1 MKKKIN
7 QKNISKIEF
16 YKALDLNIVLDNT
29 SINRYDQ
36 SNNSLDTN
44 KINKLNGLKEKIK
57 LIKNCELKKNST
69 NIVFSDGNYESTI
82 MIIGGETDLLEDKAG
97 IPFVNKSGEL
107 LDKMLKAINLDRSNV
122 YITNTIN
129 FKVPNNR
136 QASDDEIK
144 RYIPF
149 LINHIEIIN
158 PKILILL
165 GATATS
171 AILGKQ
177 VVLSQ
182 ERGRWLKNKI
192 GESSPETMVSFHP
205 KFLIT
210 QPDQKKFSW
219 QDLQLIQK
227 KISYLKLF

>member
-1 MKKKIN
+1 
-7 QKNISKIEF
+7 
-16 YKALDLNIVLDNT
+16 
-29 SINRYDQ
+29 
-36 SNNSLDTN
+36 
-44 KINKLNGLKEKIK
+44 
-57 LIKNCELKKNST
+57 
-69 NIVFSDGNYESTI
+69 